1 MSDIKVQI
9 KEWHLE
15 LENIFEG
22 YNPELN
28 EVTELI
34 KSDQHIA
41 AFNYVDQFIGK
52 NGIIT
57 SEKYN
62 DITTDL
68 YLSLT

>member
-9 KEWHLE
+9 EEWHLE
-15 LENIFEG
+15 LESVFEG
-22 YNPELN
+22 YAPELN

-34 KSDQHIA
+34 NGNQYIA

-68 YLSLT
+68 YLSLK